1 LDKLANLYL
10 DGAYWNK
17 VDLFIFMRSY
27 LPTKDVKMFLDLLSD
42 AYNERYNLQELIC
55 FLIDASNKSR
65 KSLEEEFVSQP
76 VEISNDANEENLAR

>member
-1 LDKLANLYL
+1 MDKLANLYL